1 MTIPDLIKLLEA
13 RTVDLT
19 QQRATL
25 AGLGD
30 VAGILRL
37 ETELLETEITL
48 AALRAAIGV

>member
-13 RTVDLT
+13 RTVDLA

-25 AGLGD
+25 ASLGD
-30 VAGILRL
+30 IPGILRL

>member
-1 MTIPDLIKLLEA
+1 MTVPDLIKLLEA
-13 RTVDLT
+13 RSADLA

-30 VAGILRL
+30 IRGLLRL